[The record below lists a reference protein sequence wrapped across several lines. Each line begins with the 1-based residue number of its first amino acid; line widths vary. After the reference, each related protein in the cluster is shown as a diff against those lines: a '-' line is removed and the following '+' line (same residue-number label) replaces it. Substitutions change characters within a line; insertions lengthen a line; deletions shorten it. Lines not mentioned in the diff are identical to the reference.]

1 MIRVY
6 MMSYMLHRIGK
17 TSLRRQMLLTL
28 IIFLSLCQ
36 FEMSSAQERIPREI
50 HLGVVG
56 GANISQYTFHP
67 TVSQRYTGSYT
78 MGVAARYIE
87 EQYFGLQ
94 MELLLT
100 ERGFADLWEPNT
112 EDWVFE
118 RKLLYV
124 ELPVMAHVYFNMGKR
139 NQVAVDLGPKLA
151 WFLSD
156 RTNSN
161 LPDNYGQTGLSVGN
175 QYMHHELPIEKKFD
189 YGLQFGLGYE
199 FRINELLSAQL
210 TGRYYFGLGN
220 LWPDSKADHFEQASN
235 SSFQISLGVWWHHVI
250 KGKKTKK

>member
-1 MIRVY
+1 
-6 MMSYMLHRIGK
+6 MMSRILFRK
-17 TSLRRQMLLTL
+17 VMCAVFLLLAVAGTGRL
-28 IIFLSLCQ
+28 A
-36 FEMSSAQERIPREI
+36 AQERIPREI

-56 GANISQYTFHP
+56 GANLSEYTFHP
-67 TVSQRYTGSYT
+67 TITQRFTGSYT

-87 EQYFGLQ
+87 EEYFGLQ

-100 ERGFADLWEPNT
+100 ERGYADLWEPNP
-112 EDWVFE
+112 EEWLFE

-124 ELPVMAHVYFNMGKR
+124 ELPVMAHVYFNLGKR
-139 NQVAVDLGPKLA
+139 NQVAIDLGPKLA

-161 LPDNYGQTGLSVGN
+161 LPENYGQSGTSYGN
-175 QYMHHELPIEKKFD
+175 QTLHHELPIEKKFD

-199 FRINELLSAQL
+199 FNINQRLSAQL

-220 LWPDSKADHFEQASN
+220 LWPDSKADHFEQSSN
-235 SSFQISLGVWWHHVI
+235 GSIQISLGVWWHHVI
-250 KGKKTKK
+250 KGKKMKK

>member
-1 MIRVY
+1 MICDY
-6 MMSYMLHRIGK
+6 MMSRILHKKLALIALLLLSFVAAGK
-17 TSLRRQMLLTL
+17 
-28 IIFLSLCQ
+28 
-36 FEMSSAQERIPREI
+36 AQERIPREI

-56 GANISQYTFHP
+56 GANISEYTFHP
-67 TVSQRYTGSYT
+67 IVSQRYTGSYT

-100 ERGFADLWEPNT
+100 ERGFADDWEPNDD
-112 EDWVFE
+112 DWVFE

-139 NQVAVDLGPKLA
+139 NQVAIDLGPKLA

-161 LPDNYGQTGLSVGN
+161 LPENYGQSILTEGY
-175 QYMHHELPIEKKFD
+175 QYIHHDLPIEKKFD

-250 KGKKTKK
+250 KGKVKKSGK

>member
-1 MIRVY
+1 MICDD
-6 MMSYMLHRIGK
+6 MMRRIFK
-17 TSLRRQMLLTL
+17 VLLL
-28 IIFLSLCQ
+28 LMVLSHA
-36 FEMSSAQERIPREI
+36 SWVAAQERIPREI

-56 GANISQYTFHP
+56 GANISEYTFHP
-67 TVSQRYTGSYT
+67 IISQHYTGSYT

-100 ERGFADLWEPNT
+100 ERAFADDWEPN
-112 EDWVFE
+112 EDGWVFE

-139 NQVAVDLGPKLA
+139 NQVAIDLGPKLA
-151 WFLSD
+151 WFVSD

-161 LPDNYGQTGLSVGN
+161 LPDNYGQTLLTEHY
-175 QYMHHELPIEKKFD
+175 QYVHHDLPIEKKFD

-199 FRINELLSAQL
+199 FRINKLLSAQL

-220 LWPDSKADHFEQASN
+220 LWPDSKADHFEQSSN

-250 KGKKTKK
+250 KGRKGK